1 MTSPMIDRRVIRITD
16 DTTREELAETL
27 ALLNADA
34 KAISRRGYV
43 GTASA
48 EYAAKHRQI
57 NGVLGD
63 LAGRVQ

>member
-1 MTSPMIDRRVIRITD
+1 MTAPSVARPVLLDA
-16 DTTREELAETL
+16 DTTREMLAETL

-48 EYAAKHRQI
+48 EYGVKHGQIDAVLSDLLAAR
-57 NGVLGD
+57 
-63 LAGRVQ
+63 A